1 MEEKNF
7 HEMKLSRI
15 LAGEIFAIFQFKV
28 FCRKKFQEDCQKV
41 AKSQK
46 IQ

>member
-7 HEMKLSRI
+7 HEMKLSHI

-28 FCRKKFQEDCQKV
+28 FCRKKLEDCQKV